1 MNIKNKYHYILYA
14 VFLISFPNY
23 AQNDAKYIDSL
34 ISYASKPDDSL
45 KFMAMSEL
53 TWEFNNTDVDKAIQY
68 AQIGLKTAEN
78 IQSRFGIA
86 QAYTDLG
93 IAYYFKRDF
102 DSSEYFYFKAA
113 PVMKSIRDT
122 SGLAFLYNNMGALY
136 KERAEYDVS
145 LKYSF
150 ESLRIYQWLDNKRK
164 IALLLNNIGVTYEE
178 LKKYDTALDYYHRAL
193 NYNIAEENENGIAR
207 NYIGL
212 GNMSLAL
219 KNYAEAMHFFRLAE
233 PLFRKLEWTIELS
246 VVLNNMG
253 NVYAEQKQYG
263 EALKKKEEALKIA
276 IESEDIQGQ
285 AKYHLYITDI
295 LFRLNRFR
303 EAEEHIEKANILAK
317 KIKSYE
323 IEMDLYEAYAKYY
336 FGTNRFEKGNAYFLQ
351 FQTIKDSIYSL
362 EMAKDIALMEVKHNT
377 QRLRLEKA
385 ESDAKNLQ
393 LQNAHLES
401 TQQRNYLI
409 IAFTAF
415 IPLLVLFLFY
425 RSREQKR
432 KEEKLRISAMLM
444 SEEQERTRIARELH
458 DGLGQILSTA
468 RLNAAALEDSVAPE
482 DEKILQNALAL
493 LDQSVVEVRNISHN
507 LMPAALSGK
516 GLKEALTELSEKM
529 NTIKKPALQFEY
541 ISHSAKAME
550 KSVEVA
556 VYRVIQETLNNMVK
570 HASADF
576 IFLQIKQS
584 DKKLEILIRDNGK
597 GFDVKNVDESLGL
610 GWKNISTRLS
620 LIHGKFDIQSEIGM
634 GTIINMW
641 VAL

>member
-1 MNIKNKYHYILYA
+1 MNIKYHCLFFLLFLY
-14 VFLISFPNY
+14 SFTNY
-23 AQNDAKYIDSL
+23 GQGGSKYIDSL
-34 ISYASKPDDSL
+34 ISYTSKPDDSL
-45 KFMAMSEL
+45 KFTAMSEL
-53 TWEFNNTDVDKAIQY
+53 AWEFNNSDVNKAIQY
-68 AQIGLKTAEN
+68 SQIGLKTAEN
-78 IQSRFGIA
+78 IKSKFGIA

-93 IAYYFKRDF
+93 ISYYFKRDF
-102 DSSEYFYFKAA
+102 DSSEYFYFKAE

-150 ESLRIYQWLDNKRK
+150 ESLRIYQLLDNKRK

-178 LKKYDTALDYYHRAL
+178 LKKYDTALDYYQRAL

-219 KNYAEAMHFFRLAE
+219 KNYAEAMRFFQLAE
-233 PLFRKLEWTIELS
+233 PIFRRLEWWIELS

-295 LFRLNRFR
+295 LFRLNQFS
-303 EAEEHIEKANILAK
+303 EAGKHLEKANALASR
-317 KIKSYE
+317 IKSYE
-323 IEMDLYEAYAKYY
+323 IQMDLYEAYAKYY
-336 FGTNRFEKGNAYFLQ
+336 FGTDRFEKGNEYFLQ
-351 FQTIKDSIYSL
+351 FQTIKDSIYSH
-362 EMAKDIALMEVKHNT
+362 EMAEDIALMEVKHNT
-377 QRLRLEKA
+377 QKLRLEKA
-385 ESDAKNLQ
+385 ESDTKNLQ
-393 LQNAHLES
+393 LQNDSLKS

-415 IPLLVLFLFY
+415 IPLLALFLIY

-432 KEEKLRISAMLM
+432 KEEKQRISAMLM

-458 DGLGQILSTA
+458 DGLGQLLSSA
-468 RLNAAALEDSVAPE
+468 RLNAAALEDSIAPE
-482 DEKILQNALAL
+482 DEKILKNALSL
-493 LDQSVVEVRNISHN
+493 IDQSVTEVRNISHN
-507 LMPAALSGK
+507 LMPSALSGK
-516 GLKEALTELSEKM
+516 GLKEALTELSDKM

-541 ISHSAKAME
+541 ISHSGKAME
-550 KSVEVA
+550 KSAEMA
-556 VYRVIQETLNNMVK
+556 VYRIIQETLNNMVK
-570 HASADF
+570 HASADL
-576 IFLQIKQS
+576 IFLQIKQW
-584 DKKLEILIRDNGK
+584 DKKLEISIQDNGK
-597 GFDVKNVDESLGL
+597 GFDVKNIDKSQGL

-620 LIHGKFDIQSEIGM
+620 LIHGKFDIQSEIGI
-634 GTIINMW
+634 GTNINMW